1 MMSVRVAKSR
11 ERAVEDAYRL
21 AALRRQ
27 ALTEAKDAAVRAD
40 DAASRVRRR

>member
-1 MMSVRVAKSR
+1 MMSVRVAR
-11 ERAVEDAYRL
+11 NQDRAVEDAYRL